1 MEWNCISFYF
11 YVVFCLVCLCFA
23 LFIDMS
29 TNTADCA
36 NPPIS
41 LSLSSTA
48 DYLSLSPCLS
58 HSLQRLRINLNR
70 NQAKINR
77 AKELHTKNA
86 RAAKCERHLSRKV
99 GNTGAGAPGHPA
111 LKATQKPPRPRP
123 PLTTLTVRRIAGWVA
138 TMSRTS
144 SRSLFLPLCLL
155 VLSALNGP
163 AAAASRVRV
172 SSSTTMT
179 RNIEEENGECRN
191 INYTI
196 AYILYRRRKNL

>member
-99 GNTGAGAPGHPA
+99 GNTGAGAPGHPG
-111 LKATQKPPRPRP
+111 LKALRNPSSSSSPHHTHCPQDRGLGRHHEQDLQPLALPAALPARPVRAKWPSGGGISRPRQ
-123 PLTTLTVRRIAGWVA
+123 
-138 TMSRTS
+138 
-144 SRSLFLPLCLL
+144 LL
-155 VLSALNGP
+155 DHHDQEHRG
-163 AAAASRVRV
+163 
-172 SSSTTMT
+172 
-179 RNIEEENGECRN
+179 GEW
-191 INYTI
+191 
-196 AYILYRRRKNL
+196 